1 MTESPQATPNRPLSV
16 APVGPWTK
24 GLALDGPSSLRDVAA
39 PHPTVT
45 ADTFSWPLLTLD
57 DAALEHNLATMAGV
71 CRAAGVQHAPHV
83 KTTMSPQLFAR
94 QLAHGAW
101 GATVANPAQLRTVVG
116 WGARRVFLA
125 NELVDPR
132 EAAWLRRRLETEVES
147 GAGAGAGAGAGEQP
161 LEVWT
166 YVDSTVGLR
175 TLADAFADADPQV
188 RGLLGV
194 LVELGVAA
202 GRTGVRT
209 PEQALALARGVDAA
223 GLRLVG
229 VAGYEG
235 SAAGGTTPEDL
246 ARVAAFCRALREVAG
261 LLAAERLVGRDGAPV
276 VVSAG
281 GSSFLDVVLAEL
293 PGDLTRPDGAQ
304 VPVDVVVRSGA
315 YVTHDHGFCERMDPW
330 RRIPGGQPLRAAAV
344 VWAQVLSAPEPGLV
358 ILGAGRR
365 DLAYDLDLPVAL
377 SVRRA
382 DAQGRLSP
390 PVPLDGTTV
399 TALNDQHLFLAMPAV
414 GTTADAQPGLA
425 PGDVVGLGISHP
437 CTLFD
442 KWRVASVVDADDHV
456 VELVTTD
463 F

>member
-1 MTESPQATPNRPLSV
+1 MTESPHAT
-16 APVGPWTK
+16 PVGPRTK
-24 GLALDGPSSLRDVAA
+24 GLALHRPSSLDEVAA
-39 PHPTVT
+39 AHPTIT

-57 DAALEHNLATMAGV
+57 DAALEHNLSTMAGI
-71 CRAAGVQHAPHV
+71 CRVAGVQHAPHV
-83 KTTMSPQLFAR
+83 KTTMSPQLYAR
-94 QLAHGAW
+94 QVAHGAW
-101 GATVANPAQLRTVVG
+101 GATVANPAQLRTVVD

-132 EAAWLRRRLETEVES
+132 ETAALRRLLDAGS
-147 GAGAGAGAGAGEQP
+147 GDGGEDEQP
-161 LEVWT
+161 LEVWL
-166 YVDSTVGLR
+166 YVDSAVGVQRLEE
-175 TLADAFADADPQV
+175 AFADADPQV
-188 RGLLGV
+188 RARLGV
-194 LVELGVAA
+194 LVEVGVAG
-202 GRTGVRT
+202 GRTGVRG
-209 PEQALALARGVDAA
+209 PAQALAVARAVDSA

-235 SAAGGTTPEDL
+235 SAAGGTSPDDL
-246 ARVAAFCRALREVAG
+246 ARVAAFCRSLRYVAG
-261 LLAAERLVGRDGAPV
+261 MMVSEGLLGRDGAPV

-281 GSSFLDVVLAEL
+281 GSSFLDVVVAEL
-293 PGDLTRPDGAQ
+293 PGDLTGPDGAA

-330 RRIPGGQPLRAAAV
+330 RRIPGASPMQAAAV
-344 VWAQVLSAPEPGLV
+344 VWAQVLSTPEPGLV

-382 DAQGRLSP
+382 DARGTLAP
-390 PVPLDGTTV
+390 PVPLDDATV
-399 TALNDQHLFLAMPAV
+399 TALNDQHLFLTVEPAA
-414 GTTADAQPGLA
+414 GSARALA

-442 KWRVASVVDADDHV
+442 KWRVAAVVDADDHV

>member
-1 MTESPQATPNRPLSV
+1 MTESPHAT
-16 APVGPWTK
+16 PVGPRTK
-24 GLALDGPSSLRDVAA
+24 GLALPGPSTLEEVTAA
-39 PHPTVT
+39 HPTTT

-57 DAALEHNLATMAGV
+57 DDAVEHNLATMAGI

-83 KTTMSPQLFAR
+83 KTTMSPQLYAR
-94 QLAHGAW
+94 QVAHGAW
-101 GATVANPAQLRTVVG
+101 GATVANPAQLRTVVD

-132 EAAWLRRRLETEVES
+132 EAAALRRLLEAGS
-147 GAGAGAGAGAGEQP
+147 GAVAGDGLTDGQP
-161 LEVWT
+161 LEVWL
-166 YVDSTVGLR
+166 YVDSAVGVQR
-175 TLADAFADADPQV
+175 LAEAFADADPQV
-188 RGLLGV
+188 RARLGV
-194 LVELGVAA
+194 LVEVGVAG
-202 GRTGVRT
+202 GRTGARG
-209 PEQALALARGVDAA
+209 PAQALAVARAVDAA

-229 VAGYEG
+229 AAGYEG
-235 SAAGGTTPEDL
+235 SAAGGTSPDEL
-246 ARVAAFCRALREVAG
+246 ARVAAFCRSLRDVAG
-261 LLAAERLVGRDGAPV
+261 MLVSERLLGRDGTPV

-281 GSSFLDVVLAEL
+281 GSSFLDVVVAEL
-293 PGDLTRPDGAQ
+293 PGDLPGPDGAA

-330 RRIPGGQPLRAAAV
+330 RRIPGAAPMRAAAV
-344 VWAQVLSAPEPGLV
+344 VWAQVLSTPEPGLV

-382 DAQGRLSP
+382 DARGTLAP
-390 PVPLDGTTV
+390 PVPLDGATV
-399 TALNDQHLFLAMPAV
+399 TALNDQHLFLTVEPAAGGAPV
-414 GTTADAQPGLA
+414 LA
-425 PGDVVGLGISHP
+425 PGDVVGLGVSHP

-442 KWRVASVVDADDHV
+442 KWRVAAVVDADGHV